1 MSADHRLHSLG
12 LVLPSAAAPVA
23 NYVPFV
29 RTGNQLYIS
38 GQLPMVDGALLSTG
52 AVGAGVSPEAA
63 QAAARACGLNLLAQ
77 VKAALGSLDAVT
89 RVVKLTGFVASTPDF
104 TGQPQVINGAS
115 DLMVEVFG
123 DIGRHSRSAVGVP
136 VLPRGATVEVDAVFE
151 VA

>member
-1 MSADHRLHSLG
+1 MSADARLVALG
-12 LVLPSAAAPVA
+12 LTLPSAAAPVA

-52 AVGAGVSPEAA
+52 AVGAGVSAEAA

-77 VKAALGSLDAVT
+77 VKAALGSLDHVT
-89 RVVKLTGFVASTPDF
+89 RVVKLTGFVSSTPDF